1 MAKKKRGKKSTK
13 SKASRKRANAV
24 RSNKKKIMT
33 ASRGLVFF
41 AALSV
46 LSYLLYNVSG
56 QILFQ
61 NLFSLLSMTFGFISL
76 GFLIVLLTLLLLK
89 VMKK

>member
-1 MAKKKRGKKSTK
+1 MAKKKRGKKGSK
-13 SKASRKRANAV
+13 SKTSKKKMNAV
-24 RSNKKKIMT
+24 RSNKRKIMT
-33 ASRGLVFF
+33 VSRGLVFF

-76 GFLIVLLTLLLLK
+76 GFLIVLLTLLLMK
-89 VMKK
+89 AMKK